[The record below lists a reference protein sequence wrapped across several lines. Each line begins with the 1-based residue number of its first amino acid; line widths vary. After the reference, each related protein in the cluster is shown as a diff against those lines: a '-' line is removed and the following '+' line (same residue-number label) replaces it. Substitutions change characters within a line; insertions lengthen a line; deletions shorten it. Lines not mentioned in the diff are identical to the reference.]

1 MALNMNLPNV
11 PSGPPGA
18 PQNSNTRPLGEL
30 SKARRE
36 ALKRHN
42 EEVPIILS
50 NLTPITKYYS
60 AADKVLDQFK
70 KHLEAGELD
79 DAYVIGRRFALFS
92 TASLPKHH
100 YYTSPNHTLLRLKNQ
115 KDADWVTR
123 GLERIVQVMDRQEL
137 QKQKEEQD
145 RRRQREEEERH
156 KALEWQKKTRER
168 LLAVTSARF
177 GDIDANDSA
186 LDMDSKLAKLNA
198 LFPKDGDQPAVGV
211 DNRVPVQICDNHDL
225 PLPRPIAP
233 PLVDGT
239 MNDQDL
245 ALFYST
251 SALQQLKSNGATP
264 MFSYE
269 EPPNYT
275 DLFLDSLKTPSSPS
289 LEDQSFSFTSIPT
302 APSLPSRT
310 PVRELRVKFSDELE
324 SLLSLKTIEIIK
336 LATYQG
342 RLSSTPRY
350 DSTNGCTVISPLI
363 VATHIYPQ
371 HQLKT
376 MNPLQRP
383 ATYRRGI
390 SNMDINE
397 IIDKRAPPILQMVRA
412 KLGLEQHALI
422 IPSDVHDYLV
432 DEQILPQEKF
442 VGVCGGNILNPDH
455 WKTMVD
461 MLLNGKEGDD
471 KVDSRKQKIGAALFF
486 RDHVVS
492 IIKIPLGNGASYFDL
507 IDSLPSPKA
516 GGMASRTRCKDLSSF
531 ETLLQWYACSKFSEA
546 HCNFIDA
553 NEWNDGMCDF
563 DPRVFQGFIWAE

>member
-1 MALNMNLPNV
+1 MNLPNV

-18 PQNSNTRPLGEL
+18 PQNNHKADAPPLGEL
-30 SKARRE
+30 SKSRRD

-42 EEVPIILS
+42 QEVPIPLS

-60 AADKVLDQFK
+60 AADKVLEQFK
-70 KHLEAGELD
+70 KHLEVGELD
-79 DAYVIGRRFALFS
+79 DAYIIGRRFALFS
-92 TASLPKHH
+92 TASLPNHH
-100 YYTSPNHTLLRLKNQ
+100 YYTSPNHAQLRIKNQ
-115 KDADWVTR
+115 RDAEWVTR

-137 QKQKEEQD
+137 QRQREEED
-145 RRRQREEEERH
+145 KRRQREEEERR

-168 LLAVTSARF
+168 LLAVRSARL
-177 GDIDANDSA
+177 GDLDSDDSA

-198 LFPKDGDQPAVGV
+198 LFPKDGNHHALQV
-211 DNRVPVQICDNHDL
+211 DNHQEVEIFDNTQL
-225 PLPRPIAP
+225 PLPQPVAP
-233 PLVDGT
+233 PLVEGT
-239 MNDQDL
+239 MNDQDF

-251 SALQQLKSNGATP
+251 SAMQQLKSNGATP
-264 MFSYE
+264 MFVNE
-269 EPPNYT
+269 ELPNYS

-289 LEDQSFSFTSIPT
+289 LEDRFTSLPT

-310 PVRELRVKFSDELE
+310 PVRELRRKYSDEFE

-371 HQLKT
+371 HQHNIINSFHK
-376 MNPLQRP
+376 Q
-383 ATYRRGI
+383 ATYKRGI

-397 IIDKRAPPILQMVRA
+397 IIDKRAPPILQTVRA
-412 KLGLEQHALI
+412 KLGLDQHALI

-442 VGVCGGNILNPDH
+442 VGVCGGNILNPGH
-455 WKTMVD
+455 WKTLMD
-461 MLLNGKEGDD
+461 MLLNGKEGDEKID
-471 KVDSRKQKIGAALFF
+471 PRKQKIGAALFF

-507 IDSLPSPKA
+507 IDSLPTPMA
-516 GGMASRTRCKDLSSF
+516 GGMASRTRCKDQSSL
-531 ETLLQWYACSKFSEA
+531 ETLLQWYACSKFSDA
-546 HCNFIDA
+546 HCDFIDA